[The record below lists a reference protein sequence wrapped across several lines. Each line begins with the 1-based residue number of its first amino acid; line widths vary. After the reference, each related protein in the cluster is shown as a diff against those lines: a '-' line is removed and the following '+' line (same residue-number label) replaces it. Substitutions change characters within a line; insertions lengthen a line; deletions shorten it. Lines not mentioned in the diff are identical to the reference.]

1 MAKDGRSARRVR
13 LAVLAVGVLVGIA
26 FTFAAS
32 GLTHRRAADTS
43 SVSPAAELPNP
54 VAFLRERKEDSFES
68 YVMDRGGVV
77 RRLGLRGDQF
87 HDWSPDGRWV
97 VVVRPGADSQ
107 DRLFL
112 LQPGSGVR
120 RRLLTRRHEYIRN
133 VRWSPEGTTLAFEG
147 SYDGAPAVFT
157 ADVRT
162 LAVRLERRQA
172 RAPAWS
178 PDGGR
183 LAYVRFARKPVRNSL
198 TAGKLVIRDIKTRSL
213 KVVTSAAGGVT
224 WSPDGDLI
232 AFTRGPDNERRVLFV
247 CRQDG
252 SALRRVSTPETRE
265 GPATYVSEAP
275 TWSPDGSRF

>member
-1 MAKDGRSARRVR
+1 
-13 LAVLAVGVLVGIA
+13 
-26 FTFAAS
+26 
-32 GLTHRRAADTS
+32 
-43 SVSPAAELPNP
+43 
-54 VAFLRERKEDSFES
+54 
-68 YVMDRGGVV
+68 
-77 RRLGLRGDQF
+77 
-87 HDWSPDGRWV
+87 
-97 VVVRPGADSQ
+97 VRPAADSQ

-162 LAVRLERRQA
+162 LAVRLERREA

-232 AFTRGPDNERRVLFV
+232 AFTRGPDNERRALFV

-252 SALRRVSTPETRE
+252 SALRRVSRPETRE

-275 TWSPDGSRF
+275 SWSPDGSRLAFIASNDGGLHIHHVMSQRTQRGGDYVYSADWSPDGSLLVISRAVNLSWGRPAIARNGLYAVNPLTLVERRLTTHTDRFPRWQPMPR